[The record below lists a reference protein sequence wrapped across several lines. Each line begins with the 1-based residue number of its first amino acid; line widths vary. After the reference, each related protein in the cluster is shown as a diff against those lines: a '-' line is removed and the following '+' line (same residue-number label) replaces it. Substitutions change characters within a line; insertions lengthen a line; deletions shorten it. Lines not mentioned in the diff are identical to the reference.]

1 MSLPKTFSEQFSRRC
16 WVSVAVLAIACIAY
30 VVFVMSTAALAEE
43 GEQSTETQQETK
55 AVAKKKAK
63 GGKGTR
69 EKDTDG
75 TEAPHQFEANTV
87 IKSQYKYNGQSL
99 EVDPD

>member
-1 MSLPKTFSEQFSRRC
+1 MTFPTNWSRRC
-16 WVSVAVLAIACIAY
+16 WVSVALLAIACIAY
-30 VVFVMSTAALAEE
+30 SVFVMSTLALAED
-43 GEQSTETQQETK
+43 GEPSTETK
-55 AVAKKKAK
+55 AAAQMSAKKKAK

>member
-1 MSLPKTFSEQFSRRC
+1 MNT
-16 WVSVAVLAIACIAY
+16 I
-30 VVFVMSTAALAEE
+30 ALAED
-43 GEQSTETQQETK
+43 GETSAPAQTDTPTETQTGAK
-55 AVAKKKAK
+55 AVVKKKSK

-87 IKSQYKYNGQSL
+87 IKSQYKFNGQPL